1 VLAEAL
7 VPLGQVRRGSELRG
21 VVLSCLREQ
30 FPFLDRHLMFSDS
43 PHDGL
48 PLSVHEPGQVVR
60 EIDRVHLRGGS
71 PRPEPMQP
79 LWRAEP
85 AGVLGLAGEPIVGP
99 VRGTFL
105 VGKTVYPGLGQE
117 GELLAAWDV
126 AQRVTRKDRAWQKRR
141 RQMWSKI
148 DTDPS

>member
-1 VLAEAL
+1 VHDSAESG
-7 VPLGQVRRGSELRG
+7 PS
-21 VVLSCLREQ
+21 
-30 FPFLDRHLMFSDS
+30 
-43 PHDGL
+43 
-48 PLSVHEPGQVVR
+48 R
-60 EIDRVHLRGGS
+60 EIDRVHLTGGS
-71 PRPEPMQP
+71 PRPEAMQP

-85 AGVLGLAGEPIVGP
+85 PGMLGLAGEPIIGP
-99 VRGTFL
+99 VRGTYL

-126 AQRVTRKDRAWQKRR
+126 AQRVTRKDSAWQKRR